1 MGEDSKH
8 ANRIDAREKF
18 DNALESLVTDSCRAW
33 DHWMVLL
40 HLNEARGEYGR
51 EMAQSPIFWN
61 TILRSLQD
69 GAILR
74 MATMVDGRD
83 DVVSECFGSDQHP
96 RARKWLDVRNRTQGF
111 RQSENRRRPQERPP
125 ARPFGSENPEGAERL
140 HGHRSINIVATQRIN
155 LLPDLANEELD
166 GLRKGFDLGE
176 M

>member
-61 TILRSLQD
+61 TIYALCKTERSS
-69 GAILR
+69 GW
-74 MATMVDGRD
+74 
-83 DVVSECFGSDQHP
+83 P
-96 RARKWLDVRNRTQGF
+96 RWL
-111 RQSENRRRPQERPP
+111 
-125 ARPFGSENPEGAERL
+125 
-140 HGHRSINIVATQRIN
+140 
-155 LLPDLANEELD
+155 LAAMTL
-166 GLRKGFDLGE
+166 
-176 M
+176 